1 MTEKEMPGK
10 AWTSSSTFLTEGLFS
25 PFHSRYDTHTTIRN
39 RFQTM
44 SQPVLSSGS
53 STHSDTGRFPL
64 VRTRPFLEEN
74 PWDVYRRIAVP
85 RRPAVLLESGKPP
98 SGQARYSFVATDP
111 YLIFSGGPGHYSL
124 ETEHGTTQHRGD
136 PLSSLFKVLG
146 PCLVPRSAA
155 LPPFI
160 GGAVGYVSYDAVRHY
175 EVLPS
180 LARPDLPLPDLEFL
194 FFDLVVVIDHCTRLL
209 HMVFTP
215 APDRLLS
222 ESHEALHREGTARM
236 AELDGRLGSPFVE
249 TDLWGS
255 PIKAS
260 TMEGTHSEREYVE
273 RVQRCQEFIGAGDIY
288 QANLAQR
295 FSVAFN
301 PVEDHSLH
309 VIGQNLYHRL
319 RAVNPSPFSGLFVTG
334 NLALVSSSPERLFQ
348 VTGNRVT
355 TRPIAGTRPRG
366 RTVGEDHEL
375 MDNLRLDAKERA
387 EHVMLV
393 DLARNDLGRVC
404 EYGSVHVDEFM
415 TIEQYSHV
423 AHLVSE
429 VAGTLS
435 PACSPPDLIRS
446 VFPGGTITGAPKIRC
461 MEIIEELEP
470 VRRGPYTGSLG
481 YVSWTGDADF
491 NILIRTMVLT
501 QQRAY
506 LQVGAGIVADSEP
519 HREYQE
525 TLDKA
530 QALFEAL
537 Q

>member
-1 MTEKEMPGK
+1 MI
-10 AWTSSSTFLTEGLFS
+10 
-25 PFHSRYDTHTTIRN
+25 HT
-39 RFQTM
+39 QPSEPVPKTM
-44 SQPVLSSGS
+44 SQSLLSSGS
-53 STHSDTGRFPL
+53 STRPGTGRFPL
-64 VRTRPFLEEN
+64 VRTRPFVEES
-74 PWDVYRRIAVP
+74 PWDVYRRGVVP
-85 RRPAVLLESGKPP
+85 DRPSVLLESGKPR
-98 SGQARYSFVATDP
+98 SGQARWSFVAADP
-111 YLIFSGGPGHYSL
+111 YLVFSGGPSHYTL

-136 PLSSLFKVLG
+136 PLPALFNMLG
-146 PCLVPRSAA
+146 SCLVPRSPT
-155 LPPFI
+155 LPPFV

-175 EVLPS
+175 ETLPS
-180 LARPDLPLPDLEFL
+180 LARCDLPLPDLEFL
-194 FFDLVVVIDHCTRLL
+194 FFDLVVAIDHHARLL
-209 HMVFTP
+209 HLIFTP
-215 APDRLLS
+215 APERLLA
-222 ESHEALHREGTARM
+222 ESHEALLREGKARM
-236 AELDGRLGSPFVE
+236 DALDSHLTAPC
-249 TDLWGS
+249 TDPSGS
-255 PIKAS
+255 PIVAP

-273 RVQRCQEFIGAGDIY
+273 RVQQCQAYIGAGDIY

-301 PVEDHSLH
+301 PAEDIALH
-309 VIGQNLYHRL
+309 TAGQGLYHRL
-319 RAVNPSPFSGLFVTG
+319 RAVNPSPFAGLFVTG
-334 NLALVSSSPERLFQ
+334 NLALVSSSPERLVQ

-355 TRPIAGTRPRG
+355 ARPIAGTRPRG
-366 RTVGEDHEL
+366 RSAMEEHAL

-404 EYGSVHVDEFM
+404 EYGSVQVEEFM

-429 VAGTLS
+429 VTGTLK
-435 PACSPPDLIRS
+435 PACFTLDLIRS

-481 YVSWTGDADF
+481 YVSWTGDVDF

-506 LQVGAGIVADSEP
+506 LQVGAGIVADSDP
-519 HREYQE
+519 RREYQE
-525 TLDKA
+525 TLYKA

>member
-1 MTEKEMPGK
+1 
-10 AWTSSSTFLTEGLFS
+10 
-25 PFHSRYDTHTTIRN
+25 
-39 RFQTM
+39 M

-53 STHSDTGRFPL
+53 STYPGTGRFPL
-64 VRTRPFLEEN
+64 VRTRTLHAES
-74 PWDVYRRIAVP
+74 PWDVYQRIAVP
-85 RRPAVLLESGKPP
+85 HRPSVLLESGKQ
-98 SGQARYSFVATDP
+98 SSSQARYSFVAADP
-111 YLIFSGGPGHYSL
+111 YLIVSGGPGWHTL
-124 ETEHGTTQHRGD
+124 ETAHGMTRHQGE
-136 PLSSLFKVLG
+136 PLPALFKMLG
-146 PCLVPRSAA
+146 PCMVPRSDS

-160 GGAVGYVSYDAVRHY
+160 GGAVGYLSYDAVRHY

-194 FFDLVVVIDHCTRLL
+194 FFDLVVVIDHHTRMR
-209 HMVFTP
+209 HIVFTP
-215 APDRLLS
+215 PPDRLLS
-222 ESHEALHREGTARM
+222 ESHEVLHCEGTARM
-236 AELDGRLGSPFVE
+236 DELDSRLDSPFVK
-249 TDLWGS
+249 TGPWRS

-273 RVQRCQEFIGAGDIY
+273 RVQQCQAFIGAGDIY

-301 PVEDHSLH
+301 PAEDHALH
-309 VIGQNLYHRL
+309 TVGQNLYHRL
-319 RAVNPSPFSGLFVTG
+319 RTVNPSPFSGLFVTG
-334 NLALVSSSPERLFQ
+334 NLALVSSSPERLVQ

-355 TRPIAGTRPRG
+355 ARPIAGTKPRG
-366 RTVGEDHEL
+366 RTAGEDHAL

-404 EYGSVHVDEFM
+404 EYGSVHVEEFM

-429 VAGTLS
+429 VGGTLR
-435 PACSPPDLIRS
+435 PACSTLDLIRS
-446 VFPGGTITGAPKIRC
+446 VFPGGTITGTPKIRC

-481 YVSWTGDADF
+481 YVSWTGDVDF
-491 NILIRTMVLT
+491 NILIRTMVLA

-506 LQVGAGIVADSEP
+506 LQVGAGIVADSDP

-525 TLDKA
+525 TLYKA

-537 Q
+537 E

>member
-1 MTEKEMPGK
+1 M
-10 AWTSSSTFLTEGLFS
+10 SQSLLSSDSSTRPG
-25 PFHSRYDTHTTIRN
+25 
-39 RFQTM
+39 
-44 SQPVLSSGS
+44 
-53 STHSDTGRFPL
+53 TGRFPL
-64 VRTRPFLEEN
+64 VRTRPFVEES
-74 PWDVYRRIAVP
+74 PWDVYRRVAVP
-85 RRPAVLLESGKPP
+85 HRPSVLLESGKPR
-98 SGQARYSFVATDP
+98 SGQSRWSFVAADP
-111 YLIFSGGPGHYSL
+111 YLVFSGSPGHYTL
-124 ETEHGTTQHRGD
+124 ETDHGTTQHRGD
-136 PLSSLFKVLG
+136 PLPALFSMLG
-146 PCLVPRSAA
+146 SCLVPRSPA

-175 EVLPS
+175 EALPS
-180 LARPDLPLPDLEFL
+180 LARRDLPLPDLEFL
-194 FFDLVVVIDHCTRLL
+194 FFDLVVVIDHHMRLL
-209 HMVFTP
+209 HMIFTP
-215 APDRLLS
+215 APERLLA
-222 ESHEALHREGTARM
+222 ESHESLQREGNARM
-236 AELDGRLGSPFVE
+236 DELDGRLGSPC
-249 TDLWGS
+249 LPNGPWGS
-255 PIKAS
+255 PITAS

-273 RVQRCQEFIGAGDIY
+273 RVQQCQAYIGAGDIY

-301 PVEDHSLH
+301 PAEDPALRTA
-309 VIGQNLYHRL
+309 GQGLYHRL
-319 RAVNPSPFSGLFVTG
+319 RRVNPSPFAGLFVTD
-334 NLALVSSSPERLFQ
+334 NLALVSSSPERLVQ

-355 TRPIAGTRPRG
+355 ARPIAGTRPRG
-366 RTVGEDHEL
+366 RSAREDHAL

-404 EYGSVHVDEFM
+404 EYGSVQVEEFM

-429 VAGTLS
+429 VEGTLRS
-435 PACSPPDLIRS
+435 ACSTPDLIRS

-481 YVSWTGDADF
+481 YVSWTGDVDF

-506 LQVGAGIVADSEP
+506 LQVGAGIVADSDP
-519 HREYQE
+519 RREYQE
-525 TLDKA
+525 TLYKA